1 MTDVSLFRLYLMRA
15 GYLFWALALGSDI
28 WPDLINHPAS
38 WPLPNSV
45 TASLLGALAALA
57 LLGVRYPLQMLPLLL
72 FELLWKAIWLIAV
85 ALPLWLSG
93 ELDAAR
99 SESAFACIMGVVIV
113 PIVVP
118 WPYVYAHYVKKSG
131 NPWRHAAAFPA
142 PGRAG
147 R

>member
-1 MTDVSLFRLYLMRA
+1 MTDVSLFRLYLMRV
-15 GYLFWALALGSDI
+15 GYLFWAFALGSET
-28 WPDLINHPAS
+28 WPSLLNHPAS

-72 FELLWKAIWLIAV
+72 FEFLWKAIWILGV
-85 ALPLWLSG
+85 ALPLWLAG

-99 SESAFACIMGVVIV
+99 AETAIACIMGLVIV

-118 WPYVYAHYVKKSG
+118 WTYVYAHYVKKPG
-131 NPWRHAAAFPA
+131 NRWRYAAAASAPA
-142 PGRAG
+142 GANP
-147 R
+147 